1 VKKQNIFKKISLIV
15 LSSLV
20 MVSTAGAVL
29 DEKLF
34 DSDSMILS
42 ENDFDFALS
51 EELTANTTSNE
62 KINRKSGKN
71 HSSSLFTKLLAIV
84 GGFYGLNKG
93 HDGLRTIFGDAL
105 FTLGVQYGMAFE
117 RVEGECGEHSKQTE
131 KWNAKSYK
139 KMIVDAIPVWAPKEK
154 CNFKNHP
161 GILATLDLQ
170 LQTMTGWTTGCL
182 FYESAMNHRYY
193 TKPNLI
199 ADPNSR
205 VNSTSGFANPV
216 YSFQYLQAVPYYL
229 QYAYNVNYKD
239 FGRFN
244 VWDKQEKTVARNLLN
259 TYKTYDEAINAF
271 YKGFQL
277 SFFNKSLGALYL
289 KEMIKFA
296 KYLPSDITKCF
307 TSSHSDTN
315 QEHETLWYE
324 SSESSEE

>member
-1 VKKQNIFKKISLIV
+1 
-15 LSSLV
+15 

-117 RVEGECGEHSKQTE
+117 RVEGECGKHSKQTE
-131 KWNAKSYK
+131 KWDAENYK
-139 KMIVDAIPVWAPKEK
+139 TMIADAIPVWAPTEK

-182 FYESAMNHRYY
+182 FYESGQKNGYY
-193 TKPNLI
+193 NKPDLI
-199 ADPNSR
+199 ADPSLKEQ
-205 VNSTSGFANPV
+205 SSSGFANPV

-229 QYAYNVNYKD
+229 QYAYNVNYAD
-239 FGRFN
+239 FGRRT
-244 VWDKQEKTVARNLLN
+244 DLEKQIKPVARNLLN

-307 TSSHSDTN
+307 TSSHSNNN
-315 QEHETLWYE
+315 QENDQDDNMSL
-324 SSESSEE
+324 